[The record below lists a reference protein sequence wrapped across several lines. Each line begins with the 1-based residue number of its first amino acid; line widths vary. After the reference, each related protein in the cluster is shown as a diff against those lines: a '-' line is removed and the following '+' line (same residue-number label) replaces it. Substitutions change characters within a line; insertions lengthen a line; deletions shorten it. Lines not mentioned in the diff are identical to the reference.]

1 MATATTLRRSVGAKR
16 AHDKPMSTSARRG
29 IGRSKPPRL
38 VRNWSVGEGRPMGRD
53 IETTDFTPDDRLQF
67 RQKVKANLSALRK
80 LVDGGGFETGRRT
93 CGVEIEVYITDPEGS
108 AVPINAKLLE
118 RIPSADFQTELAK
131 FTIEFDVKPRL
142 LTGHVFTT
150 IDTELRRSLT
160 LAHDIAEELGARMTI
175 IGILP
180 TLREVDFTEDHM
192 SANQRYKALNDMILK
207 ARGEDILINIE
218 GAEELQARA
227 SSILFEA
234 ACTSMQ
240 LHLQVDPHDFG
251 LYWNAAQM
259 LSAPLVAV
267 GANSPFFLGRQ
278 LHHET
283 RIALFE
289 QAIETRT
296 EELVLQGVRPRVWFG
311 EKWLDE
317 GEGLWDLF
325 DENVRYFPALLPLCE
340 DEDPAAMIE
349 AGEVPRL
356 PELTLHNGTIY
367 RWNRPVYEVVR
378 GRPHMR
384 IENRVL
390 PAGPSVPDSVA
401 NAAFCYGLLHG
412 LVSRPRPHLW
422 EQMSFAAAADNFY
435 TAARDGL
442 GARLYWPRVGAQ
454 VPVPELILRHL
465 LPLARDGLV
474 EWGVDAG
481 DVDYYLGI
489 IAERTLSGLTG
500 AGWQIATWHKLL
512 HDDKLS
518 REDATRELVRIYQ
531 RRSYAS
537 TPVHTWPVGG

>member
-1 MATATTLRRSVGAKR
+1 
-16 AHDKPMSTSARRG
+16 
-29 IGRSKPPRL
+29 
-38 VRNWSVGEGRPMGRD
+38 MGRD
-53 IETTDFTPDDRLQF
+53 IDTTEFTRDDRLRF

-93 CGVEIEVYITDPEGS
+93 CGVEMEVYITDLRG
-108 AVPINAKLLE
+108 AALPINTKLLE
-118 RIPSADFQTELAK
+118 HIASADFQPELAQ

-142 LTGHVFTT
+142 VTGHVFDT
-150 IDTELRRSLT
+150 IDTEMRRALNH
-160 LAHDIAEELGARMTI
+160 ANDVAEELGARVMI

-180 TLREVDFTEDHM
+180 TLDDLDFVEDRM
-192 SANQRYKALNDMILK
+192 STNQRYKALNDMILDS
-207 ARGEDILINIE
+207 RGEHIVVSIE
-218 GAEELQARA
+218 GAEELEVRA
-227 SSILFEA
+227 ENILFEA

-240 LHLQVDPHDFG
+240 LHLQVDPHEFG

-283 RIALFE
+283 RIALFQ

-296 EELVLQGVRPRVWFG
+296 EELILQGVRPRVWFG

-325 DENVRYFPALLPLCE
+325 DENVKYFPALLPLCD
-340 DEDPAAMIE
+340 DEDPQAVIE
-349 AGEVPRL
+349 AGGVPRL

-367 RWNRPVYEVVR
+367 RWNRPVYEVVLE
-378 GRPHMR
+378 RPHMR

-390 PAGPSVPDSVA
+390 PAGPSVPDAVA
-401 NAAFCYGLLHG
+401 NAAFFYGLLHG
-412 LVSRPRPHLW
+412 LVSSPRPHAW
-422 EQMSFAAAADNFY
+422 ELMSFAAAADNFAA
-435 TAARDGL
+435 AAREGL

-454 VPVPELILRHL
+454 VPVSELILRHL

-474 EWGVDAG
+474 DWGVDVG

-489 IAERTLSGLTG
+489 IAERALSGMNG
-500 AGWQIATWHKLL
+500 AAWQNATWSKLV
-512 HDDKLS
+512 HDNGMR
-518 REDATRELVRIYQ
+518 REDAAREMVRIYHQ
-531 RRSYAS
+531 RSYAS

>member
-1 MATATTLRRSVGAKR
+1 MATATTLRRSVGAKS

-29 IGRSKPPRL
+29 IGRSKPPKL

-180 TLREVDFTEDHM
+180 TLRDVDFTEDHM

>member
-1 MATATTLRRSVGAKR
+1 
-16 AHDKPMSTSARRG
+16 
-29 IGRSKPPRL
+29 
-38 VRNWSVGEGRPMGRD
+38 MGRD
-53 IETTDFTPDDRLQF
+53 IETTEFTRDDRLRF
-67 RQKVKANLSALRK
+67 RQKVRANLSALRK
-80 LVDGGGFETGRRT
+80 LVDSGGFETGRRT
-93 CGVEIEVYITDPEGS
+93 CGVEMEVYITDTRGS
-108 AVPINAKLLE
+108 ALPINTELLGH
-118 RIPSADFQTELAK
+118 IASADFQTELARY
-131 FTIEFDVKPRL
+131 TIEFDVKPRL
-142 LTGHVFTT
+142 LTGHVFDT
-150 IDTELRRSLT
+150 IDAEMRHALNH
-160 LAHDIAEELGARMTI
+160 AHDVAEELGARVMI
-175 IGILP
+175 VGILP
-180 TLREVDFTEDHM
+180 TLDHGDFTEDKM
-192 SANQRYKALNDMILK
+192 STNQRYKALNDMILDS
-207 ARGEDILINIE
+207 RGEDIVVNIE
-218 GAEELQARA
+218 GVEELEARA
-227 SSILFEA
+227 DTILFEA

-240 LHLQVDPHDFG
+240 LHLQVDPHEFG

-296 EELVLQGVRPRVWFG
+296 EELVQQGVRPRVWFG

-325 DENVRYFPALLPLCE
+325 EENVRYFPALLPLCD
-340 DEDPAAMIE
+340 DEDPDAMIE
-349 AGEVPRL
+349 AGKVPRL

-412 LVSRPRPHLW
+412 LVSRPRPHAW
-422 EQMSFAAAADNFY
+422 ELMSFAAAADNFY

-454 VPVPELILRHL
+454 VPVSELILRHL
-465 LPLARDGLV
+465 LPIARDGLV
-474 EWGVDAG
+474 DWGVDAG

-489 IAERTLSGLTG
+489 IAERALSGMGG
-500 AGWQIATWHKLL
+500 AGWQIATWQKLV
-512 HDDKLS
+512 HDDGLG
-518 REDATRELVRIYQ
+518 REDAAREMVRIYHQ
-531 RRSYAS
+531 RSYAS

>member
-1 MATATTLRRSVGAKR
+1 
-16 AHDKPMSTSARRG
+16 
-29 IGRSKPPRL
+29 
-38 VRNWSVGEGRPMGRD
+38 MGRD
-53 IETTDFTPDDRLQF
+53 IETSDFTPEDRLRF
-67 RQKVKANLSALRK
+67 REKVKANLSALRT
-80 LVDGGGFETGRRT
+80 LVDGGYFETGRRT
-93 CGVEIEVYITDPEGS
+93 CGVELEIYITDPQGS
-108 AVPINAKLLE
+108 AVPINANLLE
-118 RIPSADFQTELAK
+118 RIASADFQNELAK
-131 FTIEFDVKPRL
+131 FTIEFGAPPRL
-142 LTGHVFTT
+142 LTGHVLDT
-150 IDTELRRSLT
+150 IDTDLRRSLNR
-160 LAHDIAEELGARMTI
+160 AHDIAEDLGARMTI

-180 TLREVDFTEDHM
+180 TLRDADFTEDHM

-207 ARGEDILINIE
+207 ARGEDILIHIK
-218 GAEELQARA
+218 GAEELEVRA
-227 SSILFEA
+227 NTILFEA

-240 LHLQVDPHDFG
+240 LHLQVDPHEFG
-251 LYWNAAQM
+251 LYWNAAQA
-259 LSAPLVAV
+259 LSAPLVAA

-289 QAIETRT
+289 QAIDSRV
-296 EELVLQGVRPRVWFG
+296 EELVLQDVRPRVWFG

-340 DEDPAAMIE
+340 DEDPSAMIE

-367 RWNRPVYEVVR
+367 RWNRPVYEVVG

-412 LVSRPRPHLW
+412 LVSCPRPHVW
-422 EQMSFAAAADNFY
+422 EQMTFAAAADNFY

-442 GARLYWPRVGAQ
+442 NARLYWPRVGAQ

-481 DVDYYLGI
+481 DVDHYLGI
-489 IAERTLSGLTG
+489 IAERTRSGLTG
-500 AGWQIATWHKLL
+500 ASWQIATWHKLV

-518 REDATRELVRIYQ
+518 REDASRELVRIYQ
-531 RRSYAS
+531 QHSYAS
-537 TPVHTWPVGG
+537 APVHTWPVGE

>member
-1 MATATTLRRSVGAKR
+1 
-16 AHDKPMSTSARRG
+16 
-29 IGRSKPPRL
+29 
-38 VRNWSVGEGRPMGRD
+38 MGRD

-80 LVDGGGFETGRRT
+80 LVDGGCFETGRRT
-93 CGVEIEVYITDPEGS
+93 CGVEMEVYITDPEGS
-108 AVPINAKLLE
+108 AVPINANLLE
-118 RIPSADFQTELAK
+118 LIASADYQTELAK
-131 FTIEFDVKPRL
+131 FTIEFGVKPRL
-142 LTGHVFTT
+142 LTGQVFATM
-150 IDTELRRSLT
+150 DTELHRSLNR
-160 LAHDIAEELGARMTI
+160 AHDIAEDLGARLTI

-180 TLREVDFTEDHM
+180 TLEDVDFTEDHM
-192 SANQRYKALNDMILK
+192 STNQRYKALNDMILK
-207 ARGEDILINIE
+207 ARGEDILIDIK
-218 GAEELQARA
+218 GAEELEARA
-227 SSILFEA
+227 NTILFEA

-240 LHLQVDPHDFG
+240 LHLQVDPQEFG
-251 LYWNAAQM
+251 PYWNAAQT
-259 LSAPLVAV
+259 LSAPLVAA

-325 DENVRYFPALLPLCE
+325 DENVRYFPALLPLCD

-356 PELTLHNGTIY
+356 SELTLHNGTIY

-390 PAGPSVPDSVA
+390 PAGPSVPDCVA

-412 LVSRPRPHLW
+412 LVSRPRPHTW

-442 GARLYWPRVGAQ
+442 GARLYWPGIGAQ

-465 LPLARDGLV
+465 LPVARDGLV
-474 EWGVDAG
+474 EWGVDVG

-489 IAERTLSGLTG
+489 IAERTAFGLNG
-500 AGWQIATWHKLL
+500 AGWQIATWHKLV

-531 RRSYAS
+531 QRSHAS

>member
-1 MATATTLRRSVGAKR
+1 
-16 AHDKPMSTSARRG
+16 
-29 IGRSKPPRL
+29 
-38 VRNWSVGEGRPMGRD
+38 MGRD
-53 IETTDFTPDDRLQF
+53 IETTEFTRDDRLQF
-67 RQKVKANLSALRK
+67 REKVKANLAALRT
-80 LVDGGGFETGRRT
+80 LVDSGSFETGRRT
-93 CGVEIEVYITDPEGS
+93 CGVEMEVYITNPEGS
-108 AVPINAKLLE
+108 PVPLNAQLLE
-118 RIPSADFQTELAK
+118 RMASADFQTELAK

-142 LTGHVFTT
+142 LTGHVFHT
-150 IDTELRRSLT
+150 IDTELRRSLNH
-160 LAHDIAEELGARMTI
+160 AHDVAEDLDAQVMI

-180 TLREVDFTEDHM
+180 TLSDLDATEESM
-192 SANQRYKALNDMILK
+192 SANERYRALNEMILN
-207 ARGEDILINIE
+207 ARGEDILIRIE
-218 GAEELQARA
+218 GAEVAEAKA
-227 SSILFEA
+227 KSILFEA

-251 LYWNAAQM
+251 LYWNAAQV

-267 GANSPFFLGRQ
+267 GANSPFFLGKQ

-289 QAIETRT
+289 QAIDTRT
-296 EELVLQGVRPRVWFG
+296 EELVQQGVRPRVWFG

-325 DENVRYFPALLPLCE
+325 DENVRYFPTLLPIC
-340 DEDPAAMIE
+340 DD
-349 AGEVPRL
+349 
-356 PELTLHNGTIY
+356 
-367 RWNRPVYEVVR
+367 EVVR

-412 LVSRPRPHLW
+412 LASQPRPHVW
-422 EQMSFAAAADNFY
+422 EQMSFAAAADNFS

-454 VPVPELILRHL
+454 VPVTELIMRHL

-474 EWGVDAG
+474 DWGVDAG

-489 IAERTLSGLTG
+489 IAERTLSGLNG
-500 AGWQIATWHKLL
+500 AGWQIATWRKLV
-512 HDDKLS
+512 DDGLS
-518 REDATRELVRIYQ
+518 REDAIRRMVRIYRQ
-531 RRSYAS
+531 RSYAS

>member
-1 MATATTLRRSVGAKR
+1 
-16 AHDKPMSTSARRG
+16 
-29 IGRSKPPRL
+29 
-38 VRNWSVGEGRPMGRD
+38 MGRD
-53 IETTDFTPDDRLQF
+53 IETTEFTRDDRLRF
-67 RQKVKANLSALRK
+67 RQKVKADLSALRK
-80 LVDGGGFETGRRT
+80 LVDGGSFETGRRT
-93 CGVEIEVYITDPEGS
+93 CGVEMEVYITDPEGS
-108 AVPINAKLLE
+108 ALPINTELLDH
-118 RIPSADFQTELAK
+118 IASADFQTELARY
-131 FTIEFDVKPRL
+131 TIEFDVKPRL
-142 LTGHVFTT
+142 LTGHVFDT
-150 IDTELRRSLT
+150 IDTELRRSLNH
-160 LAHDIAEELGARMTI
+160 AHVTAEALDAKVMV

-180 TLREVDFTEDHM
+180 TLDDGDFGEDNL
-192 SANQRYKALNDMILK
+192 STNQRYKALNDMILNS
-207 ARGEDILINIE
+207 RGEDIMINIE
-218 GAEELQARA
+218 GAEELEARA
-227 SSILFEA
+227 NNILFEA

-259 LSAPLVAV
+259 LSAPLVAL
-267 GANSPFFLGRQ
+267 GANSPFFLGKQ

-283 RIALFE
+283 RIALFQ

-325 DENVRYFPALLPLCE
+325 DENVRYFPALLPICD
-340 DEDPAAMIE
+340 DEDPAAVIE

-412 LVSRPRPHLW
+412 LVAQPRPHIW
-422 EQMSFAAAADNFY
+422 EQLSFATAADNFY

-454 VPVPELILRHL
+454 VPVTELILRHL
-465 LPLARDGLV
+465 LPVARDGLL
-474 EWGVDAG
+474 EWGVDVE

-489 IAERTLSGLTG
+489 VAERTLTGLNG
-500 AGWQIATWHKLL
+500 AAWQIATWRKLM
-512 HDDKLS
+512 DDDGRS
-518 REDATRELVRIYQ
+518 RRDAALEMVRIYQ
-531 RRSYAS
+531 QRSFAS
-537 TPVHTWPVGG
+537 TPVHTWPIGG